1 MMISPQHAT
10 MQSSLSLSLCAAPD
24 LDPTRGLTRSVRSS
38 DSVTT
43 DDITDGGRHRGFGW
57 RWGRENCEH
66 ELESLA
72 KDEAR
77 RHGEAWR
84 GTAKLGPREPR
95 ARARISDEG
104 RSDEARRSL
113 ARHGEA
119 WRGTA
124 KLGEAL
130 RGPVREGTRAQ
141 DLGFWFSDL
150 PDLPWV

>member
-1 MMISPQHAT
+1 MKEKNEMGEEGCMCVVGEKKKERQEGT
-10 MQSSLSLSLCAAPD
+10 WVLSLSLCAAPD

-66 ELESLA
+66 ELESLV

-113 ARHGEA
+113 ARRCA
-119 WRGTA
+119 AR
-124 KLGEAL
+124 
-130 RGPVREGTRAQ
+130 
-141 DLGFWFSDL
+141 
-150 PDLPWV
+150 